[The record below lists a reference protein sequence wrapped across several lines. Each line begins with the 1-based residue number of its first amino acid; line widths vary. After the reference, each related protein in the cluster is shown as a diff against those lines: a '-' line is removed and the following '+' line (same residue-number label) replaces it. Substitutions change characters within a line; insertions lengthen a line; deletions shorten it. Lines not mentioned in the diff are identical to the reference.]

1 MICETRSSCSD
12 NPDIDLNT
20 FVTETEIYRII
31 ARGFLSRRSTDRL
44 YIDAFKKSLRYKRV
58 GLGYRILIELYYKHI
73 HLLGVSEIKKK
84 A

>member
-20 FVTETEIYRII
+20 FVTETEIFNRKTTE
-31 ARGFLSRRSTDRL
+31 FLSRRSTDRL
-44 YIDAFKKSLRYKRV
+44 YIDAFKKSLRNKRV
-58 GLGYRILIELYYKHI
+58 GLGYRILIELYYNHI